1 VRQQQDGRHDQG
13 AERIDVPQ
21 RVEADPALVPGGVV
35 AEMMRDKAVGG
46 FMKGDGDDGNTQ
58 TDTS

>member
-1 VRQQQDGRHDQG
+1 
-13 AERIDVPQ
+13 VPQ
-21 RVEADPALVPGGVV
+21 WVETDPALIPGGVV